1 MVAISNRKLVLAI
14 ILDIVIAG
22 LGHIFVRYVKRGI
35 IILISAISI
44 GIIISLFSPSDFS
57 LLVAIV
63 FWLWMIYDLMQ
74 IVKKE
79 NKKSFGKDE
88 VIRCTIKL
96 QNHCIKC
103 GYYNPPKSAFCNK
116 CGFAL
121 R

>member
-35 IILISAISI
+35 II
-44 GIIISLFSPSDFS
+44 SLFSLSDFS
-57 LLVAIV
+57 LPVAIV
-63 FWLWMIYDLMQ
+63 FWLWMIYDLMR

-79 NKKSFGKDE
+79 NKKSFAKDE
-88 VIRCTIKL
+88 VLQSNNKL

-103 GYYNPPKSAFCNK
+103 GNCNPAGSAFCN
-116 CGFAL
+116 
-121 R
+121 